1 MSPKRILLISR
12 CPPYPIHLG
21 DRLIIWH
28 LVRHLIQ
35 RGHTVDLLAFANR
48 PQDWQEVPQYA
59 PFFRLVELYPEPRR
73 TPLNYLQ
80 RAFFPAARF
89 PRRANEA
96 WSPQM
101 WEAVTRR
108 LSMERYD
115 VVHLFGGVQVYEF
128 AHALNGQPAL
138 ITPYESY
145 SLYLRRVVARQRGIK
160 GLAARLQW
168 RFARMYERFMFTPYR
183 RVVVIAE
190 PDRDELLQLNPTLPI
205 EVISNGIDL
214 SFFGYKDTQR
224 DAATLLFVGNYEY
237 APNVDAAL
245 RLAHDILPQVRAE
258 RPDARLLLVGNAPP
272 PQVQALASDAIEVTG
287 RVPDVRPYLSRA
299 TAFVCPL
306 TLGAGLKNKVLE
318 ALAMGCPV
326 VATPLSV
333 DGIAVEHNTSA
344 LVAPVEGLA
353 QETLR
358 LLNDKILQRRLS
370 IAGHQLIVSRYS
382 WEQVATRYEQLYDE
396 LASSS

>member
-1 MSPKRILLISR
+1 MISR

>member
-1 MSPKRILLISR
+1 MTPKHILLISR

-28 LVRHLIQ
+28 LVRHLVQ
-35 RGHTVDLLAFANR
+35 RGHTIDLLAFANR
-48 PQDWQEVPQYA
+48 PQDWQEIPQYA
-59 PFFRLVELYPEPRR
+59 PFFRLVELYPEPSR
-73 TPLNYLQ
+73 TPLSYLQ

-89 PRRANEA
+89 PHHAEQA

-101 WEAVTRR
+101 WQAITRR
-108 LSMERYD
+108 LSLERYD
-115 VVHLFGGVQVYEF
+115 VIHLFGGVQVYEF
-128 AHALNGQPAL
+128 ARALAGHPAL

-145 SLYLRRVVARQRGIK
+145 SLYLRRVVARQRGLN

-168 RFARMYERFMFTPYR
+168 RFARLYERFMFTPYD

-190 PDRDELLQLNPTLPI
+190 PDRDELLHLNPSLPV
-205 EVISNGIDL
+205 EVIPNGIDL
-214 SFFGYKDTQR
+214 SFFQR
-224 DAATLLFVGNYEY
+224 EDAPRDEATLLFVGNYEY

-287 RVPDVRPYLSRA
+287 RVPDVRPYLARA

-344 LVAPVEGLA
+344 LVAPVDQLA

-358 LLNDKILQRRLS
+358 LLNDTTLQRRLS
-370 IAGHQLIVSRYS
+370 ITGHQLIIERYS
-382 WEQVATRYEQLYDE
+382 WEQVATRYDQLYDE
-396 LASSS
+396 LAASN

>member
-245 RLAHDILPQVRAE
+245 RLAHNILPQVRAE